1 MPHQRTSL
9 FDLAVVVVL
18 VTIWVGVIF
27 AKTPEEIVQVPTGKP
42 AMVDGKIGLEE
53 WSDAA
58 EVKIPG
64 GARLYMK
71 TSGEFVYVAVQFPAG
86 RSGFTDVYIASEDG
100 AIYDLHASA
109 KLGERQLEGGKW
121 LPWSNWWN
129 NQGWV
134 ANVSQ
139 VESFEKKTFL
149 PAYVREYQIER
160 SRFLG
165 REWRLML
172 DMSMESQQSKYTVV
186 RFPTSASDLNPE
198 KWLRV
203 QFGP

>member
-1 MPHQRTSL
+1 MPQPRTRL
-9 FDLAVVVVL
+9 LDLALPVIL
-18 VTIWVGVIF
+18 IAIWVGVIF
-27 AKTPEEIVQVPTGKP
+27 AKTPEEIVHVPEGKP
-42 AMVDGKIGLEE
+42 VMVDGKIGLEE

-71 TSGEFVYVAVQFPAG
+71 TSGGFVYVAVQFPAG

-100 AIYDLHASA
+100 NIHDLHASA
-109 KLGERQLEGGKW
+109 KLGERQLEGGQW
-121 LPWSNWWN
+121 PPWSNWWN

-139 VESFEKKTFL
+139 VESFEKKTFF
-149 PAYVREYQIER
+149 PAAVREYQIAR
-160 SRFLG
+160 SRFAG

-172 DMSMESQQSKYTVV
+172 DMSMESQGGQYTVV
-186 RFPTSASDLNPE
+186 RFPASGSDSNPE